1 MARGANKREG
11 RAARSELPSGV
22 EATEKDIKS
31 LKSDIVL
38 SQSRDAFKANFDK
51 DSGYK
56 SVGKV
61 NFGDGVAGNG
71 IIENGVFRL
80 RDEDIE
86 RIVIEAFGDDGDDEA
101 LKSIIK
107 DGGGTQPLALFV
119 GENNIVDKDS
129 SPEAAEF
136 SKKSV
141 FAFNN
146 EMQNSPIDLPDATNY
161 EVVDFEAGERQT
173 RDDPGY
179 DASGSLD
186 IGRADIDFTHLQASY
201 ERLTGLPVDRDSM
214 IDLANAL
221 DKRANKAAESVEERL
236 SENFDWE
243 DYGSDGNRD
252 YEEDYD

>member
-1 MARGANKREG
+1 MARGANKRDG
-11 RAARSELPSGV
+11 RVARSELPSGV
-22 EATEKDIKS
+22 EATA
-31 LKSDIVL
+31 SDIASL
-38 SQSRDAFKANFDK
+38 RADSLFSQSRDEYKANFDK
-51 DSGYK
+51 DSGFK
-56 SVGKV
+56 SIGKV
-61 NFGDGVAGNG
+61 NFGDGVEGNG
-71 IIENGVFRL
+71 IIENGVFSL

-86 RIVIEAFGDDGDDEA
+86 RIVIEAFGDDDEG
-101 LKSIIK
+101 LKSIIR

-119 GENNIVDKDS
+119 GKNNIVDKDS

-136 SKKSV
+136 AKKST

-146 EMQNSPIDLPDATNY
+146 EMQNSPIELPDATNY
-161 EVVDFEAGERQT
+161 EVVDFEPGERQT

-186 IGRADIDFTHLQASY
+186 IGRADISFTHLQAAY
-201 ERLTGLPVDRDSM
+201 EKVTGLPVDRNSM
-214 IDLANAL
+214 IRLANAL
-221 DKRANKAAESVEERL
+221 DERANKVAESVEERL

>member
-1 MARGANKREG
+1 MARGSNKRDG

-22 EATEKDIKS
+22 EATNEDIGEF
-31 LKSDIVL
+31 LLDGG
-38 SQSRDAFKANFDK
+38 RDRFKANFDK
-51 DSGYK
+51 DSGFT
-56 SVGKV
+56 SIGKV
-61 NFGDGVAGNG
+61 NFGDGVEGNG
-71 IIENGVFRL
+71 IIKNGVFSL

-86 RIVIEAFGDDGDDEA
+86 RIVIEAFGDDGDDTA
-101 LKSIIK
+101 LKTIIG

-119 GENNIVDKDS
+119 GKNNIVDADS

-136 SKKSV
+136 SKKSA

-146 EMQNSPIDLPDATNY
+146 EMRNSPIELPDATNY

-186 IGRADIDFTHLQASY
+186 IGRADISFTHLQAAY
-201 ERLTGLPVDRDSM
+201 EKVTGLPVDRKSM
-214 IDLANAL
+214 VRLANAL
-221 DKRANKAAESVEERL
+221 DERANKVAESVEERL